1 MHYILGLVVEIW
13 YHFVFSY
20 ACLVSE
26 ESLMISELTSQV
38 ILLIKVI
45 NFFLFFLSKKKC
57 INGFFL

>member
-26 ESLMISELTSQV
+26 EKLMISEQTSQV

-45 NFFLFFLSKKKC
+45 KIIFFLSKKKC